1 MKKGLLAITIIVLSS
16 ITLLAQ
22 NEIDA
27 LRYSTH
33 NLSGTARYSAMG
45 GAFGSLGGEF
55 SSLSS
60 NPAGIGMYQFSEFTF
75 TPTLYLNRTKS
86 YYNNS
91 HISDYKSGFNIGNL
105 GLVFTIPKNNS
116 DWKRI
121 NVGIGWN
128 QLANYDSRIKIEG
141 RNSTSSIADNILD
154 VSQGNTI
161 ENLNDFHGS
170 LAFWSDLIDLSD
182 NSVDTTTGWYA
193 NDNGNYISH
202 INSNTEK
209 TQAEYLRSTGEE
221 NEFIFSVG
229 SSYNEQLYIGATI
242 GFPSLNYYELSV
254 YNEHS
259 FEDTINTINGGLHS
273 FEYQEELSVYGSGIN
288 LKVGAI
294 YRVRD
299 NLKIG
304 ASLHSPTLYSIEETY
319 NTSITTNFSSES
331 FTENS
336 PINYF
341 EYELITPWKASLSAS
356 AIFNN
361 NIIISGDY
369 EIVDYSSSSMYSDSY
384 SFADENETIA
394 NLYQISNNIKLG
406 AEMNIKP
413 FVLRSGYSRYGSAF
427 ANKDSSKENFSYG
440 IGINNGGYF
449 LDVAYVLSQGTNEHL
464 LYNEEYIEPIKL
476 VSTNHNLLFTLGF
489 RY

>member
-1 MKKGLLAITIIVLSS
+1 MTKGLLGITIIALSS

-75 TPTLYLNRTKS
+75 TPTLNLNRTKS

-91 HISDYKSGFNIGNL
+91 HISDYKYGFNIGNL
-105 GLVFTIPKNNS
+105 GLIFTIPKKNS

-121 NVGIGWN
+121 TVGIGWN

-154 VSQGNTI
+154 LSQGYAI
-161 ENLNDFHGS
+161 ENLNDFHSS
-170 LAFWSDLIDLSD
+170 LAFWTDLIDLED
-182 NSVDTTTGWYA
+182 NSIDTTTEWYA
-193 NDNGNYISH
+193 HDNGNYISH
-202 INSNTEK
+202 IKENTEK
-209 TQAEYLRSTGEE
+209 TQAEYLRKTGGE
-221 NEFIFSVG
+221 NEFVFSIG

-242 GFPSLNYYELSV
+242 GFPNLNYYELSI
-254 YNEHS
+254 YNEYS
-259 FEDTINTINGGLHS
+259 FKDTIYDLQS
-273 FEYQEELSVYGSGIN
+273 FEYQKELSVYGSGIN

-294 YRVRD
+294 YRVRN

-304 ASLHSPTLYSIEETY
+304 GSLHSPTLYSIEETY

-331 FTENS
+331 FAENS

-369 EIVDYSSSSMYSDSY
+369 EIVDYSSSNMYSDSY
-384 SFADENETIA
+384 SFADENTKIT
-394 NLYQISNNIKLG
+394 NLYEISNNIKLG

-413 FVLRSGYSRYGSAF
+413 FILRVGYSKYGSPF

-449 LDVAYVLSQGTNEHL
+449 LDVAYVLSQGENEHL
-464 LYNEEYIEPIKL
+464 LYSEEYINPIKL
-476 VSTNHNLLFTLGF
+476 VSTNHSLLLTLGF